1 MTEFKISKR
10 QQEIIEAAGIILTT
24 SGVHGLTTKNLAA
37 EMQFSES
44 ALYRHFKNKS
54 QIIET
59 MLTYLK
65 CNMDT
70 RLQEVIVKN
79 NTAKENFRAMFTSQ
93 FKFFNNNPHF
103 VVAVFSDGLMEES
116 QEINS
121 VIKKIMAVKY
131 KHLMKIITKG
141 KQQGIFNQSIDNEQL
156 IHLVMGSFRLLMF
169 KWRID
174 NFKFDIHKQ
183 GQKVTETLLTLM
195 SPA

>member
-1 MTEFKISKR
+1 MAEFQISKR
-10 QQEIIEAAGIILTT
+10 QQEIIEAAGKILTT

-59 MLTYLK
+59 MLAYLE
-65 CNMDT
+65 CNIDL
-70 RLQEVIVKN
+70 RLQEVITKN
-79 NTAKENFRAMFTSQ
+79 NTAEENFRAIFTSQ
-93 FKFFNNNPHF
+93 FKFFKKNPHF

-131 KHLMKIITKG
+131 KHLMKIIKKG
-141 KQQGIFNQSIDNEQL
+141 QHQGVFNQDIDTDQL
-156 IHLVMGSFRLLMF
+156 IHLVIGTFRLLMF

-174 NFKFDIHKQ
+174 NFKFDINKQ
-183 GQKVTETLLTLM
+183 GQQTIETLLTLM
-195 SPA
+195 SQS